1 MYRLPKEL
9 LAGVCDMK
17 SLVIIDYGSGNL
29 HSVQQSATRVADEH
43 SLEWRVKT
51 SCDPKDVADADHIIL
66 PGVGH
71 FADCKYN
78 LSKIQDMEHV
88 LEQRVQNDAIAFLG
102 ICVGMQLMAS
112 TGFEGNAV
120 PGLNWISGNVKPL
133 KPEPEANLKIPHTG
147 WNKIMLQNY
156 QHSFSSKVADKLF
169 YYFVHSYHFIP
180 DNTEHCLAVTDYG
193 EKVTAIIGKENKIGT
208 QFHPEK
214 SQKAGLNLLSAF
226 LNWQI

>member
-1 MYRLPKEL
+1 
-9 LAGVCDMK
+9 MK

-29 HSVQQSATRVADEH
+29 HSVRQSARRVADEH
-43 SLEWRVKT
+43 PKEWRVKT
-51 SCDPKDVADADHIIL
+51 SCEAKDVAGADHIIL

-71 FADCKYN
+71 FADCKNN

-88 LEQRVQNDAIAFLG
+88 LEKRVQRDAVAFLG
-102 ICVGMQLMAS
+102 ICVGMQLMA
-112 TGFEGNAV
+112 TKGFEGNTV
-120 PGLNWISGNVKPL
+120 SGLNWISGKVKPL
-133 KPEPEANLKIPHTG
+133 KPLPEANFKIPHMG
-147 WNKIMLQNY
+147 WNKITLRNF
-156 QHSFSSKVADKLF
+156 QHPFSRQIADKLF